1 MSSVVRLSDP
11 VMGTVASVHVVAR
24 ERAADAVAAA
34 GRVFGE
40 LRRLERIFTTFASD
54 SEVMR
59 ISRGELNLL
68 DASSEV
74 IEVMDA
80 CTWLEHESNGV
91 FVARR
96 PDGGLDPAG
105 FVKGWAAQRASAL
118 LTEAGFEDWFVGV
131 GGDIQTSGSN
141 ELGAGWS
148 VGIIDPVDAERV
160 MCTLELS
167 GMAIAT
173 SGTTARGMH
182 IWNRSGEFVNPF
194 ASISV
199 VGPELKWAD
208 AFATTAFAMGHE
220 GLAWVEKY
228 DGYHAIAVDH
238 AGQLV
243 APAWSATA
251 I

>member
-1 MSSVVRLSDP
+1 MVRLSDP
-11 VMGTVASVHVVAR
+11 VMGTVASVHVVAN
-24 ERAADAVAAA
+24 ERAAEAVAVT

-40 LRRLERIFTTFASD
+40 LHRLERIFTTFAAD

-59 ISRGELNLL
+59 ISRGEMNLL
-68 DASSEV
+68 DASPEV

-118 LTEAGFEDWFVGV
+118 LTDAGFDDWFVGV
-131 GGDIQTSGSN
+131 GGDIQTSGTN
-141 ELGAGWS
+141 ECGVPWS
-148 VGIIDPVDAERV
+148 VGIIDPSDTERV

-167 GMAIAT
+167 GQAIAT

-182 IWNRSGEFVNPF
+182 IWNESGEFVNPF

-199 VGPELKWAD
+199 IGPELKWAD
-208 AFATTAFAMGHE
+208 AFATTAFAMGHD
-220 GLAWVEKY
+220 GLAWVERY

-238 AGQLV
+238 AGAVV
-243 APAWSATA
+243 APAWSGAA
-251 I
+251 K